1 MKRHIVL
8 YTFAVVA
15 TIVMMAG
22 CAGSGNP
29 KMMGTPIDI
38 QAAAD
43 RVMELAADRPERALQ
58 TIDSLRAEGMAAYE
72 TDWLRAKVYC
82 QSLEGTRL
90 DSAIAICE
98 RLKQLA
104 K

>member
-22 CAGSGNP
+22 
-29 KMMGTPIDI
+29 
-38 QAAAD
+38 
-43 RVMELAADRPERALQ
+43 
-58 TIDSLRAEGMAAYE
+58 YE